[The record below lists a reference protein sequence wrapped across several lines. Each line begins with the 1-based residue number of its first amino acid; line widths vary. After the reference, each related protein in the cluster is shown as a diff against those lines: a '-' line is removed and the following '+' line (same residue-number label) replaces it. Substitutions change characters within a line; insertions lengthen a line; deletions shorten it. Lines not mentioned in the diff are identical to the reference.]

1 MAIALRQLW
10 QKLSERAPAGYRP
23 GLTLEKVQRNLGLDS
38 FEVVA
43 PGLGRFDWA
52 GQAVQVRERC
62 EAQLLMHLV
71 LTEFSLT
78 LPATGQGN
86 ARLELHHSGSWRRSG
101 LRVRLRK
108 GELALQAELQ
118 RRLQAEAALLQALM
132 PLDFK
137 RLLLERCD
145 GQWTLTLE
153 HIGASE
159 VVNRLPAFRR
169 YIRLSPGQHQ
179 HLLAALQ
186 GLPAL
191 LAGL

>member
-10 QKLSERAPAGYRP
+10 QRLSDRAPAGYRP
-23 GLTLEKVQRNLGLDS
+23 GLTLEKLQRNLGLDS
-38 FEVVA
+38 FEVLG
-43 PGLGRFDWA
+43 PGLGRFNWT

-71 LTEFSLT
+71 LSEFSLS
-78 LPATGQGN
+78 LPATGQGS
-86 ARLELHHSGSWRRSG
+86 AHLELHHSGSLRRSG
-101 LRVRLRK
+101 LRVQLRQ
-108 GELALQAELQ
+108 GEPALQAELQ
-118 RRLQAEAALLQALM
+118 RRLLADSALLQALM

-137 RLLLERCD
+137 RLRLHRSD

-169 YIRLSPGQHQ
+169 YIRLSPEQRQ
-179 HLLAALQ
+179 HLLATLQ
-186 GLPAL
+186 GVPAL

>member
-10 QKLSERAPAGYRP
+10 QRLSERAPAGYRP
-23 GLTLEKVQRNLGLDS
+23 GLTLEKLQRNLGLDS
-38 FEVVA
+38 FEA
-43 PGLGRFDWA
+43 LGPGLGRFNWG

-71 LTEFSLT
+71 LSEFSLS
-78 LPATGQGN
+78 LPATGQGS
-86 ARLELHHSGSWRRSG
+86 ARLELHHSGTLRRSG
-101 LRVRLRK
+101 LRVQLRQ
-108 GELALQAELQ
+108 GEPALQAELQ
-118 RRLQAEAALLQALM
+118 RRLQADSALLQALM

-137 RLLLERCD
+137 RLRLHRSD

-169 YIRLSPGQHQ
+169 YIRLSPEQRQ

-186 GLPAL
+186 GVPAL

>member
-10 QKLSERAPAGYRP
+10 QRLSERAPAGYRP
-23 GLTLEKVQRNLGLDS
+23 GLTLERVQHNLGLDS
-38 FEVVA
+38 FEVLG
-43 PGLGRFDWA
+43 PGLGRFAWA

-86 ARLELHHSGSWRRSG
+86 ARLELHHSGSLRRSD
-101 LRVRLRK
+101 LRVQLRK
-108 GELALQAELQ
+108 GEPALQAELQ
-118 RRLQAEAALLQALM
+118 RRLQADGPLLQALM

-137 RLLLERCD
+137 RLLLHRCA

-153 HIGASE
+153 HVGASE

-169 YIRLSPGQHQ
+169 YIRLSPEQRQ
-179 HLLAALQ
+179 HLLVALQ